1 MIKRGYGAASRG
13 LWRRLSLVLRS
24 CRPLESSNGWHNKCS
39 HAPKHIWA
47 QFKGNIRDTGCN
59 IMIKRVFTIFIL
71 TLLLLFSSPVYSL
84 DTSSK
89 TLEKYTKKISNK
101 FTRTY
106 CNTTKFGISYDG
118 ALAFAIGETNKE
130 FKNNK
135 LNKLIDYSLLK
146 NSIVNDLEN
155 NCQVY
160 DFAITSLEN
169 LKFN

>member
-1 MIKRGYGAASRG
+1 
-13 LWRRLSLVLRS
+13 
-24 CRPLESSNGWHNKCS
+24 
-39 HAPKHIWA
+39 
-47 QFKGNIRDTGCN
+47 
-59 IMIKRVFTIFIL
+59 MIKRVFTIFIL
-71 TLLLLFSSPVYSL
+71 MLLLLFNAPVYSL
-84 DTSSK
+84 DNSSK
-89 TLEKYTKKISNK
+89 TLENYNKKISNK

-106 CNTTKFGISYDG
+106 CNTTKFGISYEG

-135 LNKLIDYSLLK
+135 LNKLIDYSILK

-160 DFAITSLEN
+160 DFAISNLEN

>member
-1 MIKRGYGAASRG
+1 
-13 LWRRLSLVLRS
+13 
-24 CRPLESSNGWHNKCS
+24 
-39 HAPKHIWA
+39 
-47 QFKGNIRDTGCN
+47 
-59 IMIKRVFTIFIL
+59 MIKRVFAIFTLIL
-71 TLLLLFSSPVYSL
+71 LFLFSSPVYSL

-89 TLEKYTKKISNK
+89 TIEKYTKKISSK

-106 CNTTKFGISYDG
+106 CNTTKFGISYEG

-160 DFAITSLEN
+160 DFEISNLEN

>member
-1 MIKRGYGAASRG
+1 
-13 LWRRLSLVLRS
+13 
-24 CRPLESSNGWHNKCS
+24 
-39 HAPKHIWA
+39 
-47 QFKGNIRDTGCN
+47 
-59 IMIKRVFTIFIL
+59 MIKRVFTIFIL
-71 TLLLLFSSPVYSL
+71 TLLLLFHSPVYSL

-135 LNKLIDYSLLK
+135 LNKFIDYSLLK
-146 NSIVNDLEN
+146 NSIVNDLES

-160 DFAITSLEN
+160 DFSISKLEN
-169 LKFN
+169 LKLH

>member
-1 MIKRGYGAASRG
+1 
-13 LWRRLSLVLRS
+13 
-24 CRPLESSNGWHNKCS
+24 
-39 HAPKHIWA
+39 
-47 QFKGNIRDTGCN
+47 
-59 IMIKRVFTIFIL
+59 MIKRVFTIFTL
-71 TLLLLFSSPVYSL
+71 TLLLLFNSPVYSL
-84 DTSSK
+84 DASSK
-89 TLEKYTKKISNK
+89 TLEKYTKKISKK

-106 CNTTKFGISYDG
+106 CNTTKFGISYEG

-135 LNKLIDYSLLK
+135 LNKFIDYSLLK

-160 DFAITSLEN
+160 DFEITKLEN

>member
-1 MIKRGYGAASRG
+1 MI
-13 LWRRLSLVLRS
+13 
-24 CRPLESSNGWHNKCS
+24 
-39 HAPKHIWA
+39 I
-47 QFKGNIRDTGCN
+47 
-59 IMIKRVFTIFIL
+59 RVFAIFTL
-71 TLLLLFSSPVYSL
+71 TLLFLFSSPVYSL
-84 DTSSK
+84 DTSSEI
-89 TLEKYTKKISNK
+89 LEKYSKKISNK

-106 CNTTKFGISYDG
+106 CNTTKFGISYEG

-160 DFAITSLEN
+160 DFAISNLDN

>member
-1 MIKRGYGAASRG
+1 
-13 LWRRLSLVLRS
+13 
-24 CRPLESSNGWHNKCS
+24 
-39 HAPKHIWA
+39 
-47 QFKGNIRDTGCN
+47 
-59 IMIKRVFTIFIL
+59 MIKRVFAIFSL
-71 TLLLLFSSPVYSL
+71 TLLFLFSSPVYSL

-89 TLEKYTKKISNK
+89 TLEKYTKKISSK

-106 CNTTKFGISYDG
+106 CNTTKFGISYEG

-135 LNKLIDYSLLK
+135 LNKLIDYSLLN

-160 DFAITSLEN
+160 NFDISNLEN

>member
-1 MIKRGYGAASRG
+1 MIKRFFS
-13 LWRRLSLVLRS
+13 
-24 CRPLESSNGWHNKCS
+24 
-39 HAPKHIWA
+39 
-47 QFKGNIRDTGCN
+47 
-59 IMIKRVFTIFIL
+59 IFIL
-71 TLLLLFSSPVYSL
+71 TFLLLFSSPVYSL

-106 CNTTKFGISYDG
+106 CNTSKFGISYEG
-118 ALAFAIGETNKE
+118 ALAFALGETNKE

-135 LNKLIDYSLLK
+135 LNKFIDYSLLK

-160 DFAITSLEN
+160 DFDISSLEK

>member
-1 MIKRGYGAASRG
+1 
-13 LWRRLSLVLRS
+13 
-24 CRPLESSNGWHNKCS
+24 
-39 HAPKHIWA
+39 
-47 QFKGNIRDTGCN
+47 
-59 IMIKRVFTIFIL
+59 MIKRVFIIFIL
-71 TLLLLFSSPVYSL
+71 TLHFLFSSPVYSL
-84 DTSSK
+84 DISPT
-89 TLEKYTKKISNK
+89 TLEKYNKKISNK

-160 DFAITSLEN
+160 DFDISNLEN
-169 LKFN
+169 LQFN

>member
-1 MIKRGYGAASRG
+1 
-13 LWRRLSLVLRS
+13 
-24 CRPLESSNGWHNKCS
+24 
-39 HAPKHIWA
+39 
-47 QFKGNIRDTGCN
+47 
-59 IMIKRVFTIFIL
+59 MIKRVFTMIVI
-71 TLLLLFSSPVYSL
+71 TLFLFFSSPVYSL
-84 DTSSK
+84 DNSSK
-89 TLEKYTKKISNK
+89 TLEKYTKKISSK

-106 CNTTKFGISYDG
+106 CNTTKFGISYEG

-160 DFAITSLEN
+160 DFEISNLEN

>member
-1 MIKRGYGAASRG
+1 
-13 LWRRLSLVLRS
+13 
-24 CRPLESSNGWHNKCS
+24 
-39 HAPKHIWA
+39 
-47 QFKGNIRDTGCN
+47 
-59 IMIKRVFTIFIL
+59 MIKRVFTIFTL

-135 LNKLIDYSLLK
+135 LNKFVDYSLLK

-160 DFAITSLEN
+160 DFAITKLEN
-169 LKFN
+169 LKLK

>member
-1 MIKRGYGAASRG
+1 
-13 LWRRLSLVLRS
+13 
-24 CRPLESSNGWHNKCS
+24 
-39 HAPKHIWA
+39 
-47 QFKGNIRDTGCN
+47 
-59 IMIKRVFTIFIL
+59 MIKRVFTIFIF
-71 TLLLLFSSPVYSL
+71 TLLLLFNSPVYSL

-118 ALAFAIGETNKE
+118 ALSFAIGETNKE

-135 LNKLIDYSLLK
+135 LNKLIDYSFLK
-146 NSIVNDLEN
+146 SSIINDLEN

-160 DFAITSLEN
+160 DFAISNLEN

>member
-1 MIKRGYGAASRG
+1 
-13 LWRRLSLVLRS
+13 
-24 CRPLESSNGWHNKCS
+24 
-39 HAPKHIWA
+39 
-47 QFKGNIRDTGCN
+47 
-59 IMIKRVFTIFIL
+59 MIKRVFVIFTL
-71 TLLLLFSSPVYSL
+71 TLLFLFSSPVYSL
-84 DTSSK
+84 DTSSEN
-89 TLEKYTKKISNK
+89 LVKYTKKISSK

-106 CNTTKFGISYDG
+106 CNTTKFGISYEG

-160 DFAITSLEN
+160 DFSISNLEN

>member
-1 MIKRGYGAASRG
+1 MIK
-13 LWRRLSLVLRS
+13 
-24 CRPLESSNGWHNKCS
+24 K
-39 HAPKHIWA
+39 
-47 QFKGNIRDTGCN
+47 
-59 IMIKRVFTIFIL
+59 VFAIFFL
-71 TLLLLFSSPVYSL
+71 TLLLFFSNPVYSL
-84 DTSSK
+84 DTSSIN
-89 TLEKYTKKISNK
+89 LEKYTKKISNK

-106 CNTTKFGISYDG
+106 CNTSKFGISYEG

-135 LNKLIDYSLLK
+135 LNKWIDYSLLK

-160 DFAITSLEN
+160 DFDIKNLEN

>member
-1 MIKRGYGAASRG
+1 M
-13 LWRRLSLVLRS
+13 
-24 CRPLESSNGWHNKCS
+24 
-39 HAPKHIWA
+39 
-47 QFKGNIRDTGCN
+47 F
-59 IMIKRVFTIFIL
+59 KRVFTIFTL

-118 ALAFAIGETNKE
+118 SLAFAIGETNKE
-130 FKNNK
+130 FKNNN

-160 DFAITSLEN
+160 DFAINKLDN

>member
-1 MIKRGYGAASRG
+1 
-13 LWRRLSLVLRS
+13 
-24 CRPLESSNGWHNKCS
+24 
-39 HAPKHIWA
+39 
-47 QFKGNIRDTGCN
+47 
-59 IMIKRVFTIFIL
+59 MIKRVFAIL
-71 TLLLLFSSPVYSL
+71 TLSLLFLFSTPVYSL

-89 TLEKYTKKISNK
+89 SLEKYTKKISNK

-106 CNTTKFGISYDG
+106 CNTTKFGISYEG

-160 DFAITSLEN
+160 DFDISNLEN

>member
-1 MIKRGYGAASRG
+1 
-13 LWRRLSLVLRS
+13 
-24 CRPLESSNGWHNKCS
+24 
-39 HAPKHIWA
+39 
-47 QFKGNIRDTGCN
+47 
-59 IMIKRVFTIFIL
+59 MIKRVFTIFFL
-71 TLLLLFSSPVYSL
+71 TLFLLFNSPVYSL

-130 FKNNK
+130 FKKNK

-160 DFAITSLEN
+160 DFAISKLEN

>member
-1 MIKRGYGAASRG
+1 
-13 LWRRLSLVLRS
+13 
-24 CRPLESSNGWHNKCS
+24 
-39 HAPKHIWA
+39 
-47 QFKGNIRDTGCN
+47 
-59 IMIKRVFTIFIL
+59 MIKRVFAIL
-71 TLLLLFSSPVYSL
+71 TLTLLFLFSSQVYSL

-89 TLEKYTKKISNK
+89 TLEKYTKKISSK

-106 CNTTKFGISYDG
+106 CNTTKFGISYEG

-146 NSIVNDLEN
+146 NSIVNDLKN

-160 DFAITSLEN
+160 DFDIINLEN

>member
-1 MIKRGYGAASRG
+1 
-13 LWRRLSLVLRS
+13 
-24 CRPLESSNGWHNKCS
+24 
-39 HAPKHIWA
+39 
-47 QFKGNIRDTGCN
+47 
-59 IMIKRVFTIFIL
+59 MIKRVITIFIF
-71 TLLLLFSSPVYSL
+71 TSLLIFSSPVYSL

-106 CNTTKFGISYDG
+106 CNTTKFGISYEG

-146 NSIVNDLEN
+146 NSIINDLEN

-160 DFAITSLEN
+160 DFNISNLEN

>member
-1 MIKRGYGAASRG
+1 
-13 LWRRLSLVLRS
+13 
-24 CRPLESSNGWHNKCS
+24 
-39 HAPKHIWA
+39 
-47 QFKGNIRDTGCN
+47 
-59 IMIKRVFTIFIL
+59 MIKRVFTIFIL

-84 DTSSK
+84 DSSSK

-101 FTRTY
+101 FVRTY
-106 CNTTKFGISYDG
+106 CNTTKFGISYEG
-118 ALAFAIGETNKE
+118 ALAFSIGETNKE

-160 DFAITSLEN
+160 DFEISNLEN

>member
-1 MIKRGYGAASRG
+1 MIK
-13 LWRRLSLVLRS
+13 
-24 CRPLESSNGWHNKCS
+24 K
-39 HAPKHIWA
+39 
-47 QFKGNIRDTGCN
+47 
-59 IMIKRVFTIFIL
+59 VFVIFTL
-71 TLLLLFSSPVYSL
+71 TLLFLFSSPVYSL

-89 TLEKYTKKISNK
+89 TLEKYTKKISSK
-101 FTRTY
+101 FSRTY
-106 CNTTKFGISYDG
+106 CNTSNFGISYEG

-160 DFAITSLEN
+160 DFALSNLEN

>member
-1 MIKRGYGAASRG
+1 MIKS
-13 LWRRLSLVLRS
+13 
-24 CRPLESSNGWHNKCS
+24 
-39 HAPKHIWA
+39 
-47 QFKGNIRDTGCN
+47 
-59 IMIKRVFTIFIL
+59 VFAIFTL
-71 TLLLLFSSPVYSL
+71 TLLFLFSSPVYSL

-89 TLEKYTKKISNK
+89 TLEKYTKKISSK

-135 LNKLIDYSLLK
+135 LNKLIDYSILK

-160 DFAITSLEN
+160 DFEISNLEN

>member
-1 MIKRGYGAASRG
+1 
-13 LWRRLSLVLRS
+13 
-24 CRPLESSNGWHNKCS
+24 
-39 HAPKHIWA
+39 
-47 QFKGNIRDTGCN
+47 
-59 IMIKRVFTIFIL
+59 MIKRVFTIFIL
-71 TLLLLFSSPVYSL
+71 TLLLLFNSPVYSL

-89 TLEKYTKKISNK
+89 NLEKYTKKISNK

-135 LNKLIDYSLLK
+135 LNKFIDYSLLK

-160 DFAITSLEN
+160 DFALSNLEN

>member
-1 MIKRGYGAASRG
+1 MI
-13 LWRRLSLVLRS
+13 
-24 CRPLESSNGWHNKCS
+24 
-39 HAPKHIWA
+39 I
-47 QFKGNIRDTGCN
+47 
-59 IMIKRVFTIFIL
+59 RVFTIFIL
-71 TLLLLFSSPVYSL
+71 TLILLFNPPVYSL

-106 CNTTKFGISYDG
+106 CNTTKFGISYEG

-146 NSIVNDLEN
+146 KSIIYDLQN
-155 NCQVY
+155 NCQIY
-160 DFAITSLEN
+160 DFAISSLEN
-169 LKFN
+169 LKLN

>member
-1 MIKRGYGAASRG
+1 MI
-13 LWRRLSLVLRS
+13 
-24 CRPLESSNGWHNKCS
+24 
-39 HAPKHIWA
+39 
-47 QFKGNIRDTGCN
+47 
-59 IMIKRVFTIFIL
+59 FTL
-71 TLLLLFSSPVYSL
+71 TLLLIYNNPVYSL

-135 LNKLIDYSLLK
+135 LNKFIDYSLLK

-160 DFAITSLEN
+160 DFAISKLEN
-169 LKFN
+169 LRLN

>member
-1 MIKRGYGAASRG
+1 
-13 LWRRLSLVLRS
+13 
-24 CRPLESSNGWHNKCS
+24 
-39 HAPKHIWA
+39 
-47 QFKGNIRDTGCN
+47 
-59 IMIKRVFTIFIL
+59 MIKRVFTIFFL
-71 TLLLLFSSPVYSL
+71 TLLLLFNSPVYSL

-89 TLEKYTKKISNK
+89 TLAKYTKKISNK

-106 CNTTKFGISYDG
+106 CNTTKFGISYEG

-135 LNKLIDYSLLK
+135 LNNLIDYSLLK

-160 DFAITSLEN
+160 DFAISKLEN

>member
-1 MIKRGYGAASRG
+1 MIKRFFA
-13 LWRRLSLVLRS
+13 
-24 CRPLESSNGWHNKCS
+24 
-39 HAPKHIWA
+39 I
-47 QFKGNIRDTGCN
+47 
-59 IMIKRVFTIFIL
+59 FTL
-71 TLLLLFSSPVYSL
+71 TLLFLFSSPVYSL

-89 TLEKYTKKISNK
+89 TLEKYTKKISSK

-106 CNTTKFGISYDG
+106 CNTTNFGISYQG

-146 NSIVNDLEN
+146 NSIVNDLEY

-160 DFAITSLEN
+160 DFDISNLEN

>member
-1 MIKRGYGAASRG
+1 
-13 LWRRLSLVLRS
+13 
-24 CRPLESSNGWHNKCS
+24 
-39 HAPKHIWA
+39 
-47 QFKGNIRDTGCN
+47 
-59 IMIKRVFTIFIL
+59 MIKRVFAIL
-71 TLLLLFSSPVYSL
+71 TLTLLFLFSSPVYSL

-89 TLEKYTKKISNK
+89 TLEKYTKKISSK

-106 CNTTKFGISYDG
+106 CNTKNFGISYEG

-135 LNKLIDYSLLK
+135 LNKLIDYCLLK

-160 DFAITSLEN
+160 DFDISSLEN

>member
-1 MIKRGYGAASRG
+1 MIKKIFTVFI
-13 LWRRLSLVLRS
+13 LSLLFVF
-24 CRPLESSNGWHNKCS
+24 SN
-39 HAPKHIWA
+39 
-47 QFKGNIRDTGCN
+47 
-59 IMIKRVFTIFIL
+59 
-71 TLLLLFSSPVYSL
+71 PVYSL
-84 DTSSK
+84 DTSFK

-106 CNTTKFGISYDG
+106 CNTTQFGISYEG

-146 NSIVNDLEN
+146 NSIVNSLEN

-160 DFAITSLEN
+160 DFPINSLDKLE
-169 LKFN
+169 FD

>member
-1 MIKRGYGAASRG
+1 
-13 LWRRLSLVLRS
+13 
-24 CRPLESSNGWHNKCS
+24 
-39 HAPKHIWA
+39 
-47 QFKGNIRDTGCN
+47 
-59 IMIKRVFTIFIL
+59 MIKRVFTIFIL
-71 TLLLLFSSPVYSL
+71 TLFFLFSSPVYSL

-106 CNTTKFGISYDG
+106 CNTTNFGISYEG

-135 LNKLIDYSLLK
+135 LIKLIDYSLLK
-146 NSIVNDLEN
+146 DSIVNCLEN
-155 NCQVY
+155 NCQIY
-160 DFAITSLEN
+160 DFAISNLEN

>member
-1 MIKRGYGAASRG
+1 MIR
-13 LWRRLSLVLRS
+13 
-24 CRPLESSNGWHNKCS
+24 
-39 HAPKHIWA
+39 
-47 QFKGNIRDTGCN
+47 
-59 IMIKRVFTIFIL
+59 RVFTIF
-71 TLLLLFSSPVYSL
+71 TLSLIILFSSPVYSL

-89 TLEKYTKKISNK
+89 TLEKYSKKISSK

-130 FKNNK
+130 FQNNK

-155 NCQVY
+155 NCQIY
-160 DFAITSLEN
+160 DFDVSSLEN

>member
-1 MIKRGYGAASRG
+1 
-13 LWRRLSLVLRS
+13 
-24 CRPLESSNGWHNKCS
+24 
-39 HAPKHIWA
+39 
-47 QFKGNIRDTGCN
+47 
-59 IMIKRVFTIFIL
+59 MIKRVFAIFTL
-71 TLLLLFSSPVYSL
+71 TLLFIFSSPVYSL

-89 TLEKYTKKISNK
+89 TLEKYTKKISSK

-106 CNTTKFGISYDG
+106 CNTTKFGISYEG

-160 DFAITSLEN
+160 DLDISNLEN